1 MDPLLHVD
9 WMVSVL
15 CRFVEGIIAFYL
27 SSSHIAMRECGY
39 AHPAMRECGYAH
51 PAMRECGYA
60 HPAMREC
67 GYAHPVSSGS
77 GSCDYSIQE
86 GLLLL
91 LL

>member
-9 WMVSVL
+9 WMVSVF

-39 AHPAMRECGYAH
+39 AHPV
-51 PAMRECGYA
+51 
-60 HPAMREC
+60 MREC